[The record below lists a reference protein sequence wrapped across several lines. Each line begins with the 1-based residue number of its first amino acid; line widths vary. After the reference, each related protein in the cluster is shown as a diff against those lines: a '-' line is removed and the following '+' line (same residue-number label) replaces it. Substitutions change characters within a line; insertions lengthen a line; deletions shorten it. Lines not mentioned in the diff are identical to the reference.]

1 MIIIGHCGGC
11 HLGRLE
17 VTIKKIDLCQSEKAY
32 LGYYEFKNVSYRILF
47 YIKESITTHQIT
59 LLDRVCI
66 STKICEPDDN
76 DPRHRGSCNNCV

>member
-1 MIIIGHCGGC
+1 MN
-11 HLGRLE
+11 LRTS
-17 VTIKKIDLCQSEKAY
+17 VTGFY
-32 LGYYEFKNVSYRILF
+32 F

-76 DPRHRGSCNNCV
+76 DPRHRGSCKNCV